1 MPRGRPR
8 KETKEVPKIADSF
21 KGVDMAGIFSMFDKE
36 DVRRRKRLIDWVT
49 FYRRNMEMFVQHY
62 LKIKLFPY
70 QKIFIHLMGVNDKF
84 VWISARANAK
94 SFITALYC
102 VCRCILYPNTKIVI
116 VAKKSGQAALIITE
130 KIQKELMNMSPILKK
145 EITEIHDKQGI
156 QDCIF
161 ANGSSIKVVV
171 LNDSA
176 RGERSNC
183 IIFEE
188 FRLLDKNLVDSII
201 IPFNVS
207 RKPPYASLDKY
218 ANLPQEQSQQIYIS
232 SAWWKSAWIWKTI
245 VEQATNMVNNKK
257 SVVAANDMWLSIDS
271 GIKTKEDIF
280 GEKATMDSYT
290 FAMEY
295 ENQMI
300 GEGNNSYY
308 ILKDFDNIRRIKQ
321 PFYPLW
327 KEEIAKYGRKN
338 NPRYANKRPN
348 ELRVISVDIAMK
360 AGRDNDN
367 TIIHLISATAED
379 YGYQRNVVYSESF
392 NGTSTS
398 VQALRIKQLFYE
410 FRADYIVL
418 DTLNAGISIYDEL
431 TKETIDTQTGEHYAP
446 FTIIKDDSIR
456 LVNQETLRDMR
467 NRTIGGSESLP
478 VVFPIQGN
486 AAINNNIA
494 VDLKTQLEKKKICL
508 CVDEQ
513 DIMDLLMQTNKT
525 FRDGTRDD
533 REFYIKPFVEHSEL
547 IKECVNL
554 EMSLNNGNIKLQE
567 PRDGRKDR
575 YSAIAYG
582 NYFISL
588 LERNILKDNN
598 ENSAEAYKK
607 AFEDVKKYTP
617 PFYVKRKAGFE
628 FI

>member
-1 MPRGRPR
+1 
-8 KETKEVPKIADSF
+8 
-21 KGVDMAGIFSMFDKE
+21 
-36 DVRRRKRLIDWVT
+36 
-49 FYRRNMEMFVQHY
+49 
-62 LKIKLFPY
+62 
-70 QKIFIHLMGVNDKF
+70 
-84 VWISARANAK
+84 
-94 SFITALYC
+94 
-102 VCRCILYPNTKIVI
+102 
-116 VAKKSGQAALIITE
+116 
-130 KIQKELMNMSPILKK
+130 
-145 EITEIHDKQGI
+145 
-156 QDCIF
+156 
-161 ANGSSIKVVV
+161 
-171 LNDSA
+171 
-176 RGERSNC
+176 
-183 IIFEE
+183 
-188 FRLLDKNLVDSII
+188 
-201 IPFNVS
+201 
-207 RKPPYASLDKY
+207 
-218 ANLPQEQSQQIYIS
+218 
-232 SAWWKSAWIWKTI
+232 
-245 VEQATNMVNNKK
+245 MVNNKK

-327 KEEIAKYGRKN
+327 KEEIVKYGRKN

-367 TIIHLISATAED
+367 TIIHLISSTAED

>member
-1 MPRGRPR
+1 MARGRPR

-21 KGVDMAGIFSMFDKE
+21 KGVDMTGIFSMFDKE

-232 SAWWKSAWIWKTI
+232 SAWWKSAWIWKTV

-367 TIIHLISATAED
+367 TIIHLISSTAED

>member
-1 MPRGRPR
+1 MAQRGRP
-8 KETKEVPKIADSF
+8 KKYPKIVDAF
-21 KGVDMAGIFSMFDKE
+21 KGVDMQGTFSMFDKE
-36 DVRRRKRLIDWVT
+36 DLRRKKRLIDWVT
-49 FYRRNMEMFVQHY
+49 FYRRNLEMFVQHY

-70 QKIFIHLMGVNDKF
+70 QKILLHLMGVNDKF

-94 SFITALYC
+94 SFTTALYC
-102 VCRCILYPNTKIVI
+102 VCRCILYPSTKIVI

-130 KIQKELMNMSPILKK
+130 KIQNELMQMSPILKK
-145 EITEIHDKQGI
+145 EIVEIHDKQGI
-156 QDCIF
+156 QDCVF
-161 ANGSSIKVVV
+161 ANGSYIKVVV

-188 FRLLDKNLVDSII
+188 FRLLDKNLVDSVI

-207 RKPPYASLDKY
+207 RKPPYTNLEKY

-257 SVVAANDMWLSIDS
+257 SIVAANDLWLSIDS
-271 GIKTKEDIF
+271 GIKTREDIF

-308 ILKDFDNIRRIKQ
+308 ILKDFDGIRRTKQ

-327 KEEIAKYGRKN
+327 KDEVVKYGRKS
-338 NPRYANKRPN
+338 NPHYANKMAN
-348 ELRVISVDIAMK
+348 ELRVISIDIAMK

-367 TIIHLISATAED
+367 TIIHLISAFAED
-379 YGYQRNVVYSESF
+379 YGYQRNFVYSESF

-398 VQALRIKQLFYE
+398 LQALRIKQLFYE
-410 FRADYIVL
+410 FKADYIVL
-418 DTLNAGISIYDEL
+418 DTLNAGISVYDEL
-431 TKETIDTQTGEHYAP
+431 TKETIDPETGEHYAP
-446 FTIIKDDSIR
+446 FTIIKDDSIQ
-456 LVNQETLRDMR
+456 LVNTETIRDLR
-467 NRTIGGSESLP
+467 NRTIGGAESLP

-486 AAINNNIA
+486 TIVNNNIA
-494 VDLKTQLEKKKICL
+494 IDLKTQLEKKKIWL
-508 CVDEQ
+508 CADEQ
-513 DIMDLLMQTNKT
+513 DVMDLLMQTNKL

-533 REFYIKPFVEHSEL
+533 REFFIRPFIEHSEL

-554 EMSLNNGNIKLQE
+554 EMSLNSGNIKLQE

-575 YSAIAYG
+575 YSAAAYG

-588 LERNILKDNN
+588 LERGILKDNN
-598 ENSAEAYKK
+598 EYGAEAY
-607 AFEDVKKYTP
+607 
-617 PFYVKRKAGFE
+617 RKAMEDSKIKNPNFSLRKRSGFK

>member
-8 KETKEVPKIADSF
+8 KEVPKIADSF
-21 KGVDMAGIFSMFDKE
+21 KGVDMTGIFSMFDKE

-338 NPRYANKRPN
+338 NPRYANKQPN

-367 TIIHLISATAED
+367 TIIHLISAIAED